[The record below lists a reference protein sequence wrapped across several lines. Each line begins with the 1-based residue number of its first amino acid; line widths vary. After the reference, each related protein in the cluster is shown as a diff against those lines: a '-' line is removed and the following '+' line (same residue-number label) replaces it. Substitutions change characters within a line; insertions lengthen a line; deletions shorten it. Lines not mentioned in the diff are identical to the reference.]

1 MIIGPNK
8 ETWWFGV
15 TSGESS
21 MLKKTPDLVCD
32 PDKRKQKQGRRNEVK
47 LTHID
52 AGKRCRASTAWGELP
67 IDIVPLILTNYSP
80 TGACNHP
87 MTTCTNQ

>member
-1 MIIGPNK
+1 
-8 ETWWFGV
+8 
-15 TSGESS
+15 

-52 AGKRCRASTAWGELP
+52 AGKRCRASTA
-67 IDIVPLILTNYSP
+67 
-80 TGACNHP
+80 
-87 MTTCTNQ
+87 